1 LGKQERKKHKDLLR
15 NVQTQ
20 NMMLDVEFRRLM
32 VMEMR
37 EDMRVRK
44 KCLRLS
50 RKREKRGG
58 LQYIT

>member
-1 LGKQERKKHKDLLR
+1 LGKQERKKFKNLLR

-20 NMMLDVEFRRLM
+20 NAMLDVEFRRLM

-37 EDMRVRK
+37 EDLRFRK

-50 RKREKRGG
+50 RIREKRGG